1 MERTLYDLLGTLI
14 QAKYTRERTSLLND
28 ANLNLIKQIVKMK
41 KNIHLLSAT
50 RAKEGIELA
59 RTAKPDLILMD
70 INMPEMNGIQAFKE
84 LQNWQETKDIPVIAI
99 SANAMESDIDQA
111 LETGFTAYLTK
122 PLNISNFL
130 EVIEKHLIGKTSEA
144 TT

>member
-1 MERTLYDLLGTLI
+1 M
-14 QAKYTRERTSLLND
+14 
-28 ANLNLIKQIVKMK
+28 
-41 KNIHLLSAT
+41 
-50 RAKEGIELA
+50 A

-130 EVIEKHLIGKTSEA
+130 EIIEKHLIGKTSEA